1 MWIMTN
7 DDNVILSQK
16 FSHKRFA
23 QFELFFHGILMKN
36 YLL

>member
-23 QFELFFHGILMKN
+23 QFQLFFVEFL
-36 YLL
+36 